1 MSQRLSEHTARRR
14 VGWKSFLTPL
24 KALSWLITRLLLL
37 LLGLYRRV
45 ISPGLRPRC
54 RFLPSCSEYAEIAL
68 RKHGLVK
75 GTGKTLWRLA
85 RCHPLCK
92 GGYDEP

>member
-1 MSQRLSEHTARRR
+1 MRRPGSEHATRPTE
-14 VGWKSFLTPL
+14 GWKVVFAPL
-24 KALSWLITRLLLL
+24 RVLSSLITALLLL
-37 LLGLYRRV
+37 LVGFYRKF

-54 RFLPSCSEYAEIAL
+54 RFLPTCSEYAEIAL